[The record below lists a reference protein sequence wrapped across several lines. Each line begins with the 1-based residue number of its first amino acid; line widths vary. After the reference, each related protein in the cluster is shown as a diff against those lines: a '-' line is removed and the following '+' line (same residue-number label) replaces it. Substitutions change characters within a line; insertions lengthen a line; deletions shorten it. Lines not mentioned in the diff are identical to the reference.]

1 MDLRGHGGST
11 RFPSDVSPE
20 AYAADVVRVIE
31 HVASG
36 PAVLVGQSMGGH
48 TAMLAAAARPD
59 VVTGLVLLETVAGG
73 GDPAE
78 LATLGKYFASW
89 PTPFSSREAAC
100 DFLSTGPLAQAWADD
115 LEEQRDRFRP
125 RFDPA
130 VMAAAAAGLAKA
142 RWAEWESLRVPVL
155 AVFAGEGMFQPELKD
170 EFVRR
175 GHDVRR
181 LDLPGAS
188 HDAHLDALENWVH
201 ALHNFLR
208 SLDKAWRD
216 NGRACTGQGFRTAVR
231 LPAREAW
238 CAPRPPVRD
247 RCRRRP
253 ARAFHPR
260 PPGQIPAER

>member
-1 MDLRGHGGST
+1 MDLQCYDSAGPGPVVLILHGLAGSAREFFPTAAALPGFRTVLMDLRGHGGST

-100 DFLSTGPLAQAWADD
+100 DFLGTGPLAQAWADD
-115 LEEQRDRFRP
+115 LEEQRDGFRP

-181 LDLPGAS
+181 VDLPGAS

-208 SLDKAWRD
+208 SA
-216 NGRACTGQGFRTAVR
+216 G
-231 LPAREAW
+231 
-238 CAPRPPVRD
+238 
-247 RCRRRP
+247 
-253 ARAFHPR
+253 
-260 PPGQIPAER
+260 